1 MDWKRSLL
9 QENSSMLWEVHKG
22 WPAIPVCLS
31 LSWCLRWRSCML
43 GNPSV
48 SSKRRWLVIT
58 VQRPSHSQEALLQG
72 KNLPSVPVKS
82 FVKQLCTCKSAQ
94 NFFSIGEGLVG
105 LFGLRALS
113 WVSKVLT
120 CWALDF
126 TFCPSETK
134 SSSWNHCS
142 PCIWPEKEPGSL
154 CPASSCPGR
163 QPPPSSIAPSCCS
176 AHSSQRGFTFCPSL
190 MSSLCLWLVEDLEYP
205 LFPNPSHPLGKQ
217 GWERRKGRKATV
229 FLFPISHLQPR
240 SLSFKTKSYLD
251 INDYAEWSL
260 KRTKGFRNALDI
272 SPWILEMADLEVLA
286 QGASFFVTIKII
298 FNNNV
303 F

>member
-1 MDWKRSLL
+1 
-9 QENSSMLWEVHKG
+9 MLWEVHKG

-31 LSWCLRWRSCML
+31 LSWCLHWRSCML

-48 SSKRRWLVIT
+48 SSKRKWLVIT
-58 VQRPSHSQEALLQG
+58 VQRPSHSREALQG

-82 FVKQLCTCKSAQ
+82 FVKQLCMCKSAQ

-113 WVSKVLT
+113 WVLKVLA

-154 CPASSCPGR
+154 RPASFCPDH
-163 QPPPSSIAPSCCS
+163 QPPPSSIAPFCCS

-190 MSSLCLWLVEDLEYP
+190 ISSLCFWLVEDLEYSCSQTHP
-205 LFPNPSHPLGKQ
+205 THFGSRAGKGGREEKQQYSCSLFPTYSPGVYPSKPNL
-217 GWERRKGRKATV
+217 
-229 FLFPISHLQPR
+229 I
-240 SLSFKTKSYLD
+240 
-251 INDYAEWSL
+251 
-260 KRTKGFRNALDI
+260 
-272 SPWILEMADLEVLA
+272 
-286 QGASFFVTIKII
+286 
-298 FNNNV
+298 
-303 F
+303 